1 MSAVNILKFGTSS
14 PADTSPLDELKRA
27 GYDASHI
34 LAVIGKTE
42 GNGCVNDFSR
52 TLAALAWEPL
62 LPPDA
67 ITIFSGGTEGVLSP
81 HVTFV
86 VREPPGVTT
95 GLVAAVARTRAF
107 LPHEIGTRAQAS
119 EVASEIERAA
129 APSAF
134 GTTHLVLVK
143 CPLLTSAKIAAIRA
157 KGRIPLTTDTYES
170 MALSRYA
177 SALGVKAA
185 LARLSADSSHDNNS
199 ATILSTL
206 DATPQPPLG
215 TLWSAHAS
223 CSSGA
228 ELEDSHILLLGST
241 PSPGP
246 LRCISTLMTDALDS
260 APLLSALSTIRS
272 EGGTVVQIFAKAE
285 ADPSGSIRGARHT
298 MATDSDLHST
308 RHARAAVGGL
318 VAGLA
323 GDARVYVSGGAEGQ
337 GPPGGGG
344 ICVVYRVPGP

>member
-1 MSAVNILKFGTSS
+1 M
-14 PADTSPLDELKRA
+14 
-27 GYDASHI
+27 
-34 LAVIGKTE
+34 
-42 GNGCVNDFSR
+42 
-52 TLAALAWEPL
+52 
-62 LPPDA
+62 
-67 ITIFSGGTEGVLSP
+67 LSP

-86 VREPPGVTT
+86 VREAPGAPPT

-107 LPHEIGTRAQAS
+107 LPHEIGTRVQAS

-129 APSAF
+129 SPSAF

-143 CPLLTSAKIAAIRA
+143 CPLLTSAKIAAIRDQ
-157 KGRIPLTTDTYES
+157 GRVPLTTDTYES

-185 LARLSADSSHDNNS
+185 LARLSPDSDTDS

-206 DATPQPPLG
+206 DAHPQPPLG

-228 ELEDSHILLLGST
+228 ELEDCHILLLGSA

-246 LRCISTLMTDALDS
+246 LRCLSTVMTDALDS

-272 EGGTVVQIFAKAE
+272 EGGALVQIFAKAE

-298 MATDSDLHST
+298 MTTDSDLHST

-344 ICVVYRVPGP
+344 VCVVYRVP